1 MPVEVSQTSIK
12 EGWELDPIGAIKSRR
27 EGAKS
32 LHRQKDNKHASGSDT
47 TPADYSPFRPF
58 SDIKHHKDSQDCLRL
73 PTRGGRNGLQDLGS
87 AEKWNETSKISLY
100 LFVVY
105 KTNLYFAPRTLVR
118 ASQNILITLTN
129 NKPD

>member
-12 EGWELDPIGAIKSRR
+12 EGWELELTGAIKSRQ
-27 EGAKS
+27 EGAKN
-32 LHRQKDNKHASGSDT
+32 LHRQKDNKHASGNNK
-47 TPADYSPFRPF
+47 TPSDYSPFRPF

-87 AEKWNETSKISLY
+87 AEKWDETSKISHY

-118 ASQNILITLTN
+118 ASRKHINHI
-129 NKPD
+129 NK

>member
-12 EGWELDPIGAIKSRR
+12 ERWELKPTGAIKSRR

-32 LHRQKDNKHASGSDT
+32 LHRQKDNKYVSGNDK
-47 TPADYSPFRPF
+47 TPSDYSPFRPF
-58 SDIKHHKDSQDCLRL
+58 PNIKHHKDSQNGLLL
-73 PTRGGRNGLQDLGS
+73 PTRGDRNGAQDLGN
-87 AEKWNETSKISLY
+87 AEKWNETSKISHY

-118 ASQNILITLTN
+118 ASRKHINHI
-129 NKPD
+129 NK

>member
-1 MPVEVSQTSIK
+1 MPVEISQISIK
-12 EGWELDPIGAIKSRR
+12 ARWELELTRAIKSRR

-32 LHRQKDNKHASGSDT
+32 RHRQKDNKYASGNDT
-47 TPADYSPFRPF
+47 TQADYSPFRPF

-87 AEKWNETSKISLY
+87 AEKWDETSKISHY

-118 ASQNILITLTN
+118 ASRKHINHI
-129 NKPD
+129 NK

>member
-12 EGWELDPIGAIKSRR
+12 EGWELKPTGAIISRR
-27 EGAKS
+27 ERAKR
-32 LHRQKDNKHASGSDT
+32 LHRQKDNKHASDNDT
-47 TPADYSPFRPF
+47 TPADYNFFRPF

-87 AEKWNETSKISLY
+87 TEKWDETSKISLY

-118 ASQNILITLTN
+118 ASRKHINHI
-129 NKPD
+129 NK